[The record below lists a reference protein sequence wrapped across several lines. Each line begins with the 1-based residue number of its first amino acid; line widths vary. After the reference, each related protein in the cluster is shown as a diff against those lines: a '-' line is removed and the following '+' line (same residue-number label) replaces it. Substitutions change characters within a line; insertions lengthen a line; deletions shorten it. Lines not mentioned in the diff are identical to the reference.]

1 MTAAVGA
8 GEPLRGRWREGRPSR
23 SFSFLASAGL
33 QAAAALLAVLVAGP
47 RVAPRDVLPA
57 PTAGGPVVRVVRVSG
72 EVSWRPAAAAHWRP
86 LGVGAQL
93 GAGDWVRTDSP
104 DSFAELV
111 YIGEAARLWVEAGT
125 LLQIGGAYQALAQVQ
140 TERGGLPAFRAA
152 FLRAGRLWVRV
163 VSGLS
168 RLWRFEVHTPTA
180 VAGVRGTLFRLEVTP
195 AGDTWLYVREGAVEF
210 RTARLRVLVKEREA
224 AGTAST
230 GLAPREFT
238 EQSEAGAAQLGGED
252 RQDDEELERQSEP
265 ERLAWLRWLQDELE
279 DELLEDDDLRRA
291 LLEEARAARDAD
303 RSGLVEWLLGLEK
316 AATTSDDA
324 ERAGVDG
331 QQQSS
336 PPEQPGSKAHDDE
349 QHEQEAT
356 DEPSYPEGSDSGS
369 GSDTEHPD
377 DSADDDEKTDGNKG
391 GAANGADEGE
401 GRRSRAG
408 R

>member
-1 MTAAVGA
+1 M
-8 GEPLRGRWREGRPSR
+8 
-23 SFSFLASAGL
+23 
-33 QAAAALLAVLVAGP
+33 
-47 RVAPRDVLPA
+47 
-57 PTAGGPVVRVVRVSG
+57 RVVRVSG